1 MKTASRWWEVQVIE
15 GSSYRESTVSEEV
28 MTTIPAL

>member
-1 MKTASRWWEVQVIE
+1 MKTASSWWKVQVIE

-28 MTTIPAL
+28 MTAIPVL